1 MTRQRP
7 SRLVRLLLGL
17 LLGAAIVAGVL
28 NRDALDTT
36 ALAQWVTEAG
46 WAGPLLFILFYA
58 LATVLFVPGT
68 VVTLAGGA
76 LFGPVWGTLYNLFGA
91 TLGAAFAFLVARY
104 LGAGWVEQR
113 LGGRLGRLVR
123 GVEAEGWR
131 FVAFSRLVPLFP
143 FNLLNYALGVTRIP
157 FAPYFAA
164 TLVFTIP
171 GAAAYTWLGY
181 AAREAATG
189 AEEVVQ
195 KIIIALAL
203 LATLAFLPRLVGRL
217 RQRPMLDIAAVRQRL
232 EAGEPLLLLEVGP
245 TEMPDDEPAGLGA
258 TVNIPLEE
266 LEGRLGELAD
276 WQERPVGIVAGT
288 RRRATRAA
296 DLLARNGFGD
306 VHVVRGRVAAAT
318 PGRHR
323 LSRIR

>member
-1 MTRQRP
+1 MTRPLP
-7 SRLVRLLLGL
+7 SRLLRLLLGL
-17 LLGAAIVAGVL
+17 VLGAAIIAALL
-28 NRDALDTT
+28 NRNALDTT
-36 ALAQWVTEAG
+36 ALVQWITAAG
-46 WAGPLLFILFYA
+46 WAGPLLFILLYA

-76 LFGPVWGTLYNLFGA
+76 LFGPVWGTLYNLLGA
-91 TLGAAFAFLVARY
+91 TLGAAFAFLVARH

-157 FAPYFAA
+157 FAPFFAA

-181 AAREAATG
+181 AAREAVTG

-217 RQRPMLDIAAVRQRL
+217 RQRPMLDFAAVRRRL
-232 EAGEPLLLLEVGP
+232 EAGEPLLLLEVSP
-245 TEMPDDEPAGLGA
+245 TEIPGSESACPGA
-258 TVNIPLEE
+258 SVNIPLEE

-288 RRRATRAA
+288 RRRATKAA
-296 DLLARNGFGD
+296 DLLTRSGFGD
-306 VHVVRGRVAAAT
+306 VHIVRGRMTAPT
-318 PGRHR
+318 PGRQG
-323 LSRIR
+323 LSRNR